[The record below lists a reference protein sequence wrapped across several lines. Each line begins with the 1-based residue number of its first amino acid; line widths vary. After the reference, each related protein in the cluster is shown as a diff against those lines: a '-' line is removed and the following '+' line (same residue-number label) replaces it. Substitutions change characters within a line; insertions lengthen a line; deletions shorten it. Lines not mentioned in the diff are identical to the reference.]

1 MQQLIDQSKERVEF
15 VWIAGYN
22 ISGMKLY
29 GDGEAPDSIIG
40 KEYYDYLTVTQN
52 LTIGNPE
59 YANGRILSEATNMIC
74 SMMSCRILILESGE
88 LRILSTVMEISLW
101 IKMCRI

>member
-59 YANGRILSEATNMIC
+59 YANGLWQIC
-74 SMMSCRILILESGE
+74 VGIPVLDDEGAVVFYLKLQM
-88 LRILSTVMEISLW
+88 
-101 IKMCRI
+101 